1 MNCKRAA
8 SQTRVGHRRPASHAC
23 CQLAVDFAELYRAYD
38 AEPAIDRKRTRPGHG
53 IRIPPLCAKADA
65 NARGLCRPASLRG
78 AARRHRRGQEDPGH
92 RQGTTAQLPTIQSVW
107 SRRVTALS
115 ECNIVPIVVDTRP
128 EKLER
133 ALRLGLS
140 TRRAPQRIQSPIDR
154 RKIQIAQRSAAKSN
168 PQRTGKCGP

>member
-8 SQTRVGHRRPASHAC
+8 SQTRVGYRRPAKSRLLPIC
-23 CQLAVDFAELYRAYD
+23 SRFAELYRAYD
-38 AEPAIDRKRTRPGHG
+38 AEPAVDRKRTRPGHG
-53 IRIPPLCAKADA
+53 IRIPPLCAKAA

-78 AARRHRRGQEDPGH
+78 AARRHRCGQEDPGH